1 MYWPCSGVYRVVS
14 RRLFTN
20 HEVRLGT
27 HAMCLSERLELFRST
42 NLMVTGKSAHPT
54 EVLAFRMV
62 VKRFS
67 EFTSER
73 KAERYCYEHA
83 W

>member
-1 MYWPCSGVYRVVS
+1 
-14 RRLFTN
+14 
-20 HEVRLGT
+20 
-27 HAMCLSERLELFRST
+27 MCLSERLELFRST
-42 NLMVTGKSAHPT
+42 NLMVTGKSANST
-54 EVLAFRMV
+54 KMLAFRIV

-83 W
+83 S